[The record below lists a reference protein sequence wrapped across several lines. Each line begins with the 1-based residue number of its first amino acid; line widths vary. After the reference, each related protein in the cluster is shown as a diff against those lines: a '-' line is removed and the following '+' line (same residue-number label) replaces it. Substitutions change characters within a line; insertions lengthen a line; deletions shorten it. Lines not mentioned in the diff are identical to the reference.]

1 MSNHIV
7 PPKIYLRVWIALL
20 LLLVLTWGVSN
31 VDLGAFSILVAM
43 AIAVVKMVLVLM
55 FFMHVRYSSRMVRVF
70 AGAGFVWLLIMITLT
85 LSDYT
90 TRGAV
95 RPYNKSQSDVQ
106 MQIRKPG
113 VQEKET
119 ARTK

>member
-7 PPKIYLRVWIALL
+7 PPKIYLRVWITLL

-43 AIAVVKMVLVLM
+43 VIAVVKMVLVLM

-90 TRGAV
+90 TRGLV
-95 RPYNKSQSDVQ
+95 RPYNKTKSDIQ
-106 MQIRKPG
+106 MQISKSSVR
-113 VQEKET
+113 EKET

>member
-43 AIAVVKMVLVLM
+43 VIAVVKMVLVLL
-55 FFMHVRYSSRMVRVF
+55 FFMHVRYSGRMVRIF

-85 LSDYT
+85 LSDYA
-90 TRGAV
+90 TRGSV
-95 RPYNKSQSDVQ
+95 RPYNKTQSDIE

-113 VQEKET
+113 VKEKET